1 MDALIPLLKNV
12 IIFVALAVPGYV
24 LVKSGSLKQEH
35 SGVLSKLL
43 MYIGLPFMI
52 LSGTLGVELNAE
64 TVKSIVIVAVIGVA
78 ITFLIV
84 LITALI
90 TKKTTTGS
98 ETYTEKMRGMMR
110 FCEAFSNNGF
120 LGLPI
125 GAAVFGTASPVFT
138 CLVVLNIINNTLIYT
153 VGVYLISCDKRT
165 IKLNNVVLNPV
176 LIAFFVGIILNV
188 LDFKTVLPEVLTYS
202 DHFKNVVTPLSM
214 TILGMKLGAIRL
226 IDIFKSK
233 ENYFVSIIKLVL
245 VPVIA
250 TAISIGINAIYPIG
264 KEMIIAIFIAFAM
277 PTAGLA
283 SAFADRYDGDTKGS
297 VIYTLGS
304 TIFSI
309 ITIPLLYALL
319 CVVI

>member
-12 IIFVALAVPGYV
+12 IIFVALAIPGYIF
-24 LVKSGSLKQEH
+24 VKSGSLRQEH
-35 SGVLSKLL
+35 SGVLSKIL

-52 LSGTLGVELNAE
+52 LSGTLGVELNGD
-64 TVKSIVIVAVIGVA
+64 TVRSIVIVALIGIA
-78 ITFLIV
+78 ITFLVIF
-84 LITALI
+84 IATLI
-90 TKKTTTGS
+90 TKKTSPTNQA
-98 ETYTEKMRGMMR
+98 YTEKMRGMMC
-110 FCEAFSNNGF
+110 FCEAFANNGF

-176 LIAFFVGIILNV
+176 LIAFFVGIILN
-188 LDFKTVLPEVLTYS
+188 LLNFKTVLPEVLTYS

-214 TILGMKLGAIRL
+214 TILGMKLGAIK
-226 IDIFKSK
+226 IADIFKSK
-233 ENYFVSIIKLVL
+233 ENYFVSVIKLIF

-250 TAISIGINAIYPIG
+250 TAISIGINLIYPIG
-264 KEMIIAIFIAFAM
+264 REMIIAIFIAFAM

-283 SAFADRYDGDTKGS
+283 SAFADRYDGDTKGA

-319 CVVI
+319 CIVI